1 MGHFGAIKEENL
13 DPKNHSGA
21 VLSVFRP
28 LFWAQKGL
36 YHIQWECIG
45 PCWTGGD
52 SGGPFG
58 AFGRDYRAPFRDFDS
73 LGPDYCSGALLSL
86 FWPFFE
92 VQKDQNP
99 VQGPRI

>member
-13 DPKNHSGA
+13 DPENHSGA
-21 VLSVFRP
+21 VLSVFWP

-58 AFGRDYRAPFRDFDS
+58 AI
-73 LGPDYCSGALLSL
+73 LEEL
-86 FWPFFE
+86 
-92 VQKDQNP
+92 
-99 VQGPRI
+99 

>member
-13 DPKNHSGA
+13 DPENHSGA
-21 VLSVFRP
+21 VLSVFWP

-58 AFGRDYRAPFRDFDS
+58 AIWGHFGGII
-73 LGPDYCSGALLSL
+73 GPHLEILT
-86 FWPFFE
+86 
-92 VQKDQNP
+92 V
-99 VQGPRI
+99 